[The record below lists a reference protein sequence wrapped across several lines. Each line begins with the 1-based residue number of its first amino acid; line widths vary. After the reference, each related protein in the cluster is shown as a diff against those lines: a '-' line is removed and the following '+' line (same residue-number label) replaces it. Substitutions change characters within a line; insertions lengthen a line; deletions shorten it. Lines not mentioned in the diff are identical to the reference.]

1 MLGHPLTKRRV
12 AVVGGGVVGL
22 STALECA
29 RRGHS
34 VVVLE
39 RNGER
44 RDGCS
49 YGNTGMIV
57 PSHFTPLAAPGAV
70 ALAVKWMWNP
80 ASPFYV
86 KPRLSLDL
94 VRWGL
99 EFYRSATFE
108 RARRAA
114 PLLVRLALA
123 GRAGYEA
130 LAGTGDDFSFKA
142 SGVFILC
149 RDSHTF
155 EEEARAAVEART
167 LGLATE
173 VLDAR
178 ATAAREPGIKM
189 DVAGSVYVAQDCNL
203 DPARLMD
210 VLQRRCAAAGVELR
224 WQTELQGWRVDGGRI
239 LAARL
244 PNEELKADEFVLSSG
259 VWTTSLGRELGLR
272 LPMQAGKGYSLTLPA
287 PQRSPQACA
296 LLAEARVAV
305 SPMNDK
311 LRFGGTMEMAGI
323 DETINP
329 IRVRGIVDAVKRY
342 YPEFSDRDFAGIEP
356 WRGLRPCTPD
366 GLPYVG
372 RTRRAAN
379 LVVAAGHAMMGVS
392 LAPITAKIA
401 ADAIEGAPAAAD
413 LALLSPDRF
422 Q

>member
-1 MLGHPLTKRRV
+1 
-12 AVVGGGVVGL
+12 VGL

-39 RNGER
+39 RNGES

-57 PSHFTPLAAPGAV
+57 PSHFVPLAAPGAV
-70 ALAVKWMWNP
+70 ALALKWMLNP

-86 KPRLSLDL
+86 KPRLSFELAQ
-94 VRWGL
+94 WGL
-99 EFYRSATFE
+99 EFWRAATFE
-108 RARRAA
+108 RARRAG

-130 LAGTGDDFSFKA
+130 LAGEGDDFRFRN
-142 SGVFILC
+142 SGVLILC
-149 RDSHTF
+149 HDAHTF
-155 EEEARAAVEART
+155 EEEARAAVEARA
-167 LGLATE
+167 LGLSAE
-173 VLDAR
+173 VLDR
-178 ATAAREPGIKM
+178 KATAAREPGIQM

-224 WQTELQGWRVDGGRI
+224 WQAEVSGYRTSGSRISSLQVES
-239 LAARL
+239 
-244 PNEELKADEFVLSSG
+244 EEVSADEFILCAG
-259 VWTTSLGRELGLR
+259 VWTGAIGRELGLR
-272 LPMQAGKGYSLTLPA
+272 LPMQAGKGYSLTLTNPA
-287 PQRSPQACA
+287 RSPKACA
-296 LLAEARVAV
+296 LLTEARVAV
-305 SPMNDK
+305 SPMNGR
-311 LRFGGTMEMAGI
+311 LRFGGTMELAGI

-329 IRVRGIVDAVKRY
+329 IRVRGIIDAVKRY
-342 YPEFSDRDFAGIEP
+342 YPEFTDQDFAGIEP

-372 RTRRAAN
+372 RTAKAEN
-379 LVVAAGHAMMGVS
+379 LVIAAGHAMMGIS
-392 LAPITAKIA
+392 LAPITAKLA
-401 ADAIEGAPAAAD
+401 ADAIDGAPAARD

-422 Q
+422 N

>member
-1 MLGHPLTKRRV
+1 M
-12 AVVGGGVVGL
+12 GL

-34 VVVLE
+34 VVVVE

-57 PSHFTPLAAPGAV
+57 PSHFVPLAAPGAV
-70 ALAVKWMWNP
+70 ALALKWMLSP

-94 VRWGL
+94 VRWGM
-99 EFYRSATFE
+99 EFYRAATFE

-130 LAGTGDDFSFKA
+130 LAGEGDDFSFRN
-142 SGVFILC
+142 SGVLILC
-149 RDSHTF
+149 RDSRTF
-155 EEEARAAVEART
+155 EEEARAAVEARS
-167 LGLATE
+167 LGLTAE
-173 VLDAR
+173 VLDKR
-178 ATAAREPGIKM
+178 ATAAREPDIQM

-224 WQTELQGWRVDGGRI
+224 WQAEVNGYRTSGSRITSLQVES
-239 LAARL
+239 
-244 PNEELKADEFVLSSG
+244 EEIAADEFILCAG
-259 VWTTSLGRELGLR
+259 VWTSAIGRELGLR
-272 LPMQAGKGYSLTLPA
+272 LPMQAGKGYSLTLARPA
-287 PQRSPQACA
+287 HSPKGCA
-296 LLAEARVAV
+296 LLTEARVAV
-305 SPMNDK
+305 SPMDGK
-311 LRFGGTMEMAGI
+311 LRFGGTMELAGI

-329 IRVRGIVDAVKRY
+329 IRVRGIIDAVKRY
-342 YPEFSDRDFAGIEP
+342 YPQFTDQDFAGVEP

-366 GLPYVG
+366 GLPYIG
-372 RTRRAAN
+372 RTAKAQN
-379 LVVAAGHAMMGVS
+379 LVIAAGHAMMGIS
-392 LAPITAKIA
+392 LAPITAKLA
-401 ADAIEGAPAAAD
+401 ADAIDGAPAARD

-422 Q
+422 H

>member
-1 MLGHPLTKRRV
+1 M
-12 AVVGGGVVGL
+12 VGL

-39 RNGER
+39 RSGER

-57 PSHFTPLAAPGAV
+57 PSHFVPLAAPGAV
-70 ALAVKWMWNP
+70 ALALKWMWNP

-99 EFYRSATFE
+99 EFYRAASFE

-130 LAGTGDDFSFKA
+130 LAGAGDDFSFRN

-149 RDSHTF
+149 RDAHTF
-155 EEEARAAVEART
+155 EEEARAAVEARA
-167 LGLATE
+167 LGLTAE

-210 VLQRRCAAAGVELR
+210 VLQRRCAAAGVEFR
-224 WQTELQGWRVDGGRI
+224 WQTEVRAWRIDGGRVR
-239 LAARL
+239 AAGI
-244 PNEELKADEFVLSSG
+244 EADEFVLSTG
-259 VWTTSLGRELGLR
+259 VWTSNLGRELGLR
-272 LPMQAGKGYSLTLPA
+272 LPMQAGKGYSLTLPS

-305 SPMNDK
+305 SPMNGK
-311 LRFGGTMEMAGI
+311 LRFGGTMELAGI
-323 DETINP
+323 DESVNP
-329 IRVRGIVDAVKRY
+329 IRVRGIIDAVKRY
-342 YPEFSDRDFAGIEP
+342 YPEFTDQDFAGIEP

-372 RTRRAAN
+372 RTKRAAN